1 MIVEFLTDRAVG
13 SVAELSELLG
23 VSTSRVKKLIYE
35 LVEDDI
41 VVAEGGNRNRTYRL
55 KA

>member
-1 MIVEFLTDRAVG
+1 MSKNIVIGNENFDSFIKDDDGYFVDKT
-13 SVAELSELLG
+13 E
-23 VSTSRVKKLIYE
+23 LIYE
-35 LVEDDI
+35 LVEADI